1 MAACLR
7 GVGPA
12 TTCAASW
19 LQLQRSSTCV
29 LMICGLL
36 SLHLG
41 RSQPSVRTWWL
52 CDCLLS
58 LEEPRIV
65 SMPIPRKHA
74 AALHSMPR
82 NYGSL
87 ILEHGSAEH
96 GSAM

>member
-7 GVGPA
+7 GFGPA

-19 LQLQRSSTCV
+19 LQLQRSSTCG
-29 LMICGLL
+29 LMIYGLL
-36 SLHLG
+36 RLHLG

-65 SMPIPRKHA
+65 AMPTPRKHA

-82 NYGSL
+82 SYGSP
-87 ILEHGSAEH
+87 ILEHGSA
-96 GSAM
+96 M